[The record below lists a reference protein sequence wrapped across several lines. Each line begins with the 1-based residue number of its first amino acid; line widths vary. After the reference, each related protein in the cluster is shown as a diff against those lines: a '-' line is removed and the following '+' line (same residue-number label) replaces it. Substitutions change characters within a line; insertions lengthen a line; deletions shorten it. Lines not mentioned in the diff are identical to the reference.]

1 MIGKPIALIQVPN
14 QRLFIM
20 SAAARY
26 LGISDDSLKKYTDLG
41 QIKAYDFNGR
51 RAYRLEDMDYLIENL
66 PQWDDSRGE
75 KPATVLP
82 MNRRVS
88 G

>member
-26 LGISDDSLKKYTDLG
+26 LGISDDSLKKYTELG

-66 PQWDDSRGE
+66 PEWDHSAGE
-75 KPATVLP
+75 KPAMVVP
-82 MNRRVS
+82 MDRRAQ